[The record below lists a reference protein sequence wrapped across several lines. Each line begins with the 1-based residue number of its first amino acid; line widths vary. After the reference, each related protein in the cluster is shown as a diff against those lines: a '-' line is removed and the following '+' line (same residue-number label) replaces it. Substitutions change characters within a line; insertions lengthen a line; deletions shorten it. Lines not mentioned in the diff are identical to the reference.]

1 MLSKFFHS
9 YNVNT
14 LKYMYYTAII
24 KIKNEII
31 LQYFNNIEHNTAVEN
46 KIYEVMIRGNKFEK
60 GTYTCDRSKRRC

>member
-24 KIKNEII
+24 KMKNEII
-31 LQYFNNIEHNTAVEN
+31 LQYFNNISHNTAIEN
-46 KIYEVMIRGNKFEK
+46 KIYEAMIRGSKFEK